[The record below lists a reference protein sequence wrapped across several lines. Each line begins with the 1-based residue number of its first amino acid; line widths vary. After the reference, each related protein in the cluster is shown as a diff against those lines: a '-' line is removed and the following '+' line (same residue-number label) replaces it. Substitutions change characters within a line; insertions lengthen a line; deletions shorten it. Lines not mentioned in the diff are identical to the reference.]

1 MMYVVKVN
9 LYRRNPKVFQ
19 RAEVG
24 IRVEELKRKI
34 AQRQQE
40 ASRFTSETSKKALEL
55 RHHPEEE
62 REAREQQK
70 RRIDNTTGIGT
81 GSRNVRLQNKD
92 FRSASEEDVP
102 RGSMDLVW
110 C

>member
-1 MMYVVKVN
+1 VAYQQKDFRGRPLDEMMYVVKVN

-19 RAEVG
+19 CAEVG

-62 REAREQQK
+62 REGNEVEC
-70 RRIDNTTGIGT
+70 NYY
-81 GSRNVRLQNKD
+81 KD
-92 FRSASEEDVP
+92 GEKMKKSYGCQP
-102 RGSMDLVW
+102 
-110 C
+110 